1 MDNNLDN
8 NLTLRNEITSSHK
21 TDIALIGLH
30 TYIQAA
36 TSQNT
41 RRAYQQ
47 DIRHFLNSGG
57 LLPATP
63 DLVITY
69 LQQFA
74 PRLNSRTLERRLTAI
89 KHWHTCQGF
98 PDPTAHLLVRKALTG
113 IKNIHGRPKDKA
125 PALQIEQ
132 LVTMAN
138 HLKSTGKLIDLRNS
152 ALLQVGFFGAFRR
165 SELVAIHFEHITFV
179 PEGMEILIPRSK
191 TDQGGEGLVCAI
203 PYGDEVVCPVKA
215 IKNWCEKANI
225 TQGPVFC
232 RITKG
237 GNIMP
242 FGIDAHHI
250 NIIVKSIAKACNLP
264 NADDYSSHSLRR
276 GFATTA
282 SQQGASLASI
292 MQQGRW
298 QHTGTALGYMEEG
311 KRFEGNAAGLI
322 LKKRT
327 KAQDNPNEKKT

>member
-1 MDNNLDN
+1 MDNKLNN
-8 NLTLRNEITSSHK
+8 NLTLLNEDSS
-21 TDIALIGLH
+21 INENGLASIGLH
-30 TYIQAA
+30 SYIQAA

-47 DIRHFLNSGG
+47 DIRHFLHSGG

-63 DLVITY
+63 DLIIVY

-74 PRLNSRTLERRLTAI
+74 VSLNSRTLTRRLTAI

-98 PDPTAHLLVRKALTG
+98 TDPTAHLLVRKVLTG

-138 HLKSTGKLIDLRNS
+138 FLSNRGKLIDLRNN
-152 ALLQVGFFGAFRR
+152 ALLQTGFFGAFRR
-165 SELVAIHFEHITFV
+165 SELAAIYFEHVTFV

-191 TDQGGEGLVCAI
+191 TDQSGEGLVCAI
-203 PYGDEVVCPVKA
+203 PYGDKILCPVTAMKT
-215 IKNWCEKANI
+215 WCEKANI
-225 TQGPVFC
+225 IHGPIFC
-232 RITKG
+232 RITKAE
-237 GNIMP
+237 NLIP
-242 FGIDAHHI
+242 FAIDAHHI
-250 NIIVKSIAKACNLP
+250 NIIIKNIAEDCNLP
-264 NADDYSSHSLRR
+264 NAERFSSHSLRR

-282 SQQGASLASI
+282 SQQGASLVSI

-298 QHTGTALGYMEEG
+298 KHTGTALGYMEES
-311 KRFEGNAAGLI
+311 KRFEGNAAGLL
-322 LKKRT
+322 LKKAH
-327 KAQDNPNEKKT
+327 KA

>member
-1 MDNNLDN
+1 MDSKLKNIPI
-8 NLTLRNEITSSHK
+8 LRN
-21 TDIALIGLH
+21 DISPDSQVNIPSISLH

-47 DIRHFLNSGG
+47 DIRHFVNSGG

-63 DLVITY
+63 DTVIAY
-69 LQQFA
+69 LQYHA
-74 PRLNSRTLERRLTAI
+74 PTLNSRTLARRLTAI

-98 PDPTAHLLVRKALTG
+98 ADPTIHPLVRKALTG

-125 PALQIEQ
+125 PALHIEQ
-132 LVTMAN
+132 LVAMTTF
-138 HLKSTGKLIDLRNS
+138 LKNRGELIDWRNN
-152 ALLQVGFFGAFRR
+152 AILQVGFFGAFRR
-165 SELVAIHFEHITFV
+165 SELAGIHVEHLHYV
-179 PEGMEILIPRSK
+179 SEGVEILIPRSK
-191 TDQGGEGLVCAI
+191 TDQGGEGLICAI
-203 PYGDEVVCPVKA
+203 PYGDEILCPVTA
-215 IKNWCEKANI
+215 LKNWCEKACI
-225 TQGPVFC
+225 TKGPIFR

-237 GNIMP
+237 RNISHAA
-242 FGIDAHHI
+242 INAHHI
-250 NIIVKSIAKACNLP
+250 NIIIKNIASDCSLP
-264 NADDYSSHSLRR
+264 YAGQYSSHSLRR

-322 LKKRT
+322 LNRKHLK
-327 KAQDNPNEKKT
+327 NS